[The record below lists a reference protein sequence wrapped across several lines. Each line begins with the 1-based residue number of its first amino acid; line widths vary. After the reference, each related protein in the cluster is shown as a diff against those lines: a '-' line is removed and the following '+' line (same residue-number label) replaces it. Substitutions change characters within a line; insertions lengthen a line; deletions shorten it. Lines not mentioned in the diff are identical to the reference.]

1 MEDGTKFILDQQ
13 QVLIYNKIGKNID
26 KISVTDISESVPFY
40 LRGID
45 FTKQMED
52 LLNDCSI
59 MANVNDGLR
68 VNEVIKKILNY
79 EDNSRR

>member
-1 MEDGTKFILDQQ
+1 
-13 QVLIYNKIGKNID
+13 
-26 KISVTDISESVPFY
+26 
-40 LRGID
+40 
-45 FTKQMED
+45 MED

>member
-45 FTKQMED
+45 FTNKW
-52 LLNDCSI
+52 
-59 MANVNDGLR
+59 
-68 VNEVIKKILNY
+68 KIF
-79 EDNSRR
+79 